1 MFDLLVHAPETTE
14 EPIDS
19 PEFRCKIAMVQSS
32 SSRVECSLG
41 LDELHLRFLATSS
54 ETSAKGKTLRKVHGT
69 SLSYRDCFSD
79 PYSLQPHAKGA
90 PLSAGYVQI
99 INESL
104 PIFLDSAVNTHL
116 IIDGAIATVV
126 ISTTAIVCQSFS
138 APIAYPIAKLPD
150 HVLSKSETYDE
161 VTLSKDTI
169 LDHATVDAILINGY
183 SRIPIHEPGG
193 PLAFQGLLLVKK
205 VKCHS
210 FLDKTALDFA
220 IQLLIYDPS
229 KCLPVSHFKLS
240 ILPEAH
246 PSINCF
252 QALDYFQTGRA
263 HILLISCNPG
273 IAGGGIGV
281 ITLEGNHFRRNHGR
295 DRSIRRQPEQAATA
309 KRLTNAAVMRDIIE
323 RERNLTRKTPI
334 EQRTPL
340 LPISLQVGTPP
351 RGGYGTLSASDKH

>member
-19 PEFRCKIAMVQSS
+19 PEFRVRWVRLGYIVCIVLGRKLVFAGLTLGLI
-32 SSRVECSLG
+32 G

-69 SLSYRDCFSD
+69 SLSYRD
-79 PYSLQPHAKGA
+79 L
-90 PLSAGYVQI
+90 LVI

-116 IIDGAIATVV
+116 IVLCLTSRV
-126 ISTTAIVCQSFS
+126 FS
-138 APIAYPIAKLPD
+138 AISRIVPQAICVRHGLATDRNLNNKKVESIMT
-150 HVLSKSETYDE
+150 SICDE

-205 VKCHS
+205 
-210 FLDKTALDFA
+210 
-220 IQLLIYDPS
+220 LLIYDPS

-281 ITLEGNHFRRNHGR
+281 ITLE
-295 DRSIRRQPEQAATA
+295 ATA

-340 LPISLQVGTPP
+340 LPISLQ
-351 RGGYGTLSASDKH
+351 

>member
-1 MFDLLVHAPETTE
+1 MFIDLLVHAPETIE

-19 PEFRCKIAMVQSS
+19 PEFWYKITTVQSS
-32 SSRVECSLG
+32 SSRVECSL
-41 LDELHLRFLATSS
+41 
-54 ETSAKGKTLRKVHGT
+54 
-69 SLSYRDCFSD
+69 
-79 PYSLQPHAKGA
+79 
-90 PLSAGYVQI
+90 
-99 INESL
+99 
-104 PIFLDSAVNTHL
+104 
-116 IIDGAIATVV
+116 
-126 ISTTAIVCQSFS
+126 

-150 HVLSKSETYDE
+150 HVLSKSETYLNNKKVESIMTSICDE

-281 ITLEGNHFRRNHGR
+281 ITLEEIMDET
-295 DRSIRRQPEQAATA
+295 DRYEDNQSKQQ
-309 KRLTNAAVMRDIIE
+309 
-323 RERNLTRKTPI
+323 
-334 EQRTPL
+334 
-340 LPISLQVGTPP
+340 LPSV
-351 RGGYGTLSASDKH
+351 